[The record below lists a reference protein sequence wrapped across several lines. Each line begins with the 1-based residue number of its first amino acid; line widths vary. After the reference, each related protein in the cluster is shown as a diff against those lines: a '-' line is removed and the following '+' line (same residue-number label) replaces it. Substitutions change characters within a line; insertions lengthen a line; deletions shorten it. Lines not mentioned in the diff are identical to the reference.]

1 MTTST
6 PVRRTSQEQAAEH
19 LGSLLRSSWL
29 PPIRHCEVAETDG
42 TWGVHLELDP
52 DATSDPARTM
62 QQFAADTG
70 AALTD
75 NGHGLL
81 TVDLSTIGSAV
92 PVRVWHLKPNP
103 RWPVPDQ
110 CATCPTPL
118 ANTSYVRLIPGGATD
133 DEARTAPVICV
144 ACRDRMYAAWPAHA
158 ATGGTSR

>member
-6 PVRRTSQEQAAEH
+6 PVRRTSPQQAADV

-29 PPIRHCEVAETDG
+29 PPVRHCEVAETDG

-75 NGHGLL
+75 NGDRLL
-81 TVDLSTIGSAV
+81 TADLFTVESDV
-92 PVRVWHLKPNP
+92 PVRVWYLKPIA
-103 RWPVPDQ
+103 RWIVPDQ

-118 ANTSYVRLIPGGATD
+118 ATTSHVRLIPDGATD

-158 ATGGTSR
+158 TTGGTSR